1 MSYCLFVGCI
11 TKVTNLL
18 TKGDTKTIHGKAIEK
33 AKLHA
38 CSQRLM
44 MSSTQPRLKMLMT
57 NDMMADISN
66 DMKNEKTIFWCF

>member
-1 MSYCLFVGCI
+1 MSYGLLVGCI
-11 TKVTNLL
+11 TNTTNLL
-18 TKGDTKTIHGKAIEK
+18 TKGDTNIMHGKAIEK

-38 CSQRLM
+38 CSQRLI
-44 MSSTQPRLKMLMT
+44 MSSTQPRLKMLIT